1 MKILNVNKTKVNP
14 LNRSLLRSS
23 ITSKSMS
30 SLNQNT
36 IKKGSPFA
44 IKSYPFISLHQVSGK
59 LFCYFSQLFV
69 HLIPKDYDGFQSLS
83 KIACEITIPSL

>member
-14 LNRSLLRSS
+14 LNRNLLRSS

-44 IKSYPFISLHQVSGK
+44 IKSYPFISLHQVSES
-59 LFCYFSQLFV
+59 YFVISHSYLY
-69 HLIPKDYDGFQSLS
+69 I
-83 KIACEITIPSL
+83 